1 MRAITY
7 STLGE
12 ARDVLTLSDLA
23 TPAPQA
29 GEVRVQIAL
38 SGVNPSD
45 VKSRRGRPGVTLP
58 PFDQV
63 IPHSDGAGVI
73 DAVGDGVDPARIG
86 QRVWI
91 WNGQWQR
98 AFGTA
103 ATHIVLPQA
112 QAVPLDDNVSFETAA
127 SLGIPGLTAA
137 HAVFNGGDVAG
148 QTLLV
153 QGGAGTVGY
162 LAVQFA
168 KWAGARVIATTGATG
183 KDRASAAGADV
194 VLDYAASDLAA
205 QILAANSGDPVDQI
219 IEVEFGANIALDA
232 EVIKPNGRIAAY
244 GSAKVMEPTLPFLPL
259 LFKAV
264 TIDIILV
271 YLLTETERS
280 AAIEKTHQALRE
292 NALSCPV
299 EQTFALADT
308 IKAHEAVE
316 AGARAGA
323 ILVDCQA

>member
-1 MRAITY
+1 MQAVTY

-12 ARDVLTLSDLA
+12 ACDVLTLTEMP
-23 TPAPQA
+23 TPAPA
-29 GEVRVQIAL
+29 ANEVLVRLSV

-45 VKSRRGRPGVTLP
+45 VKSRRGRPGVTHP

-73 DAVGDGVDPARIG
+73 EAVGAGVDPARVG

-98 AFGTA
+98 PFGTA
-103 ATHIVLPQA
+103 ATHIALPQA
-112 QAVPLDDNVSFETAA
+112 QAVPLPDDVSFETAA
-127 SLGIPGLTAA
+127 SLGI
-137 HAVFNGGDVAG
+137 
-148 QTLLV
+148 

-168 KWAGARVIATTGATG
+168 TWAGARVIATTGQSGAE
-183 KDRASAAGADV
+183 RAKSAGADV
-194 VLDYAASDLAA
+194 VVDYSATDLAQQVLDVNGGA
-205 QILAANSGDPVDQI
+205 PVDQI
-219 IEVEFGANIALDA
+219 IEVEFGANIALIA

-271 YLLTETERS
+271 YLLTETER
-280 AAIEKTHQALRE
+280 ALAIEKTHQALADG
-292 NALSCPV
+292 ALHCPV
-299 EQTFALADT
+299 EQTFALSDT

-323 ILVDCQA
+323 ILIDCEG